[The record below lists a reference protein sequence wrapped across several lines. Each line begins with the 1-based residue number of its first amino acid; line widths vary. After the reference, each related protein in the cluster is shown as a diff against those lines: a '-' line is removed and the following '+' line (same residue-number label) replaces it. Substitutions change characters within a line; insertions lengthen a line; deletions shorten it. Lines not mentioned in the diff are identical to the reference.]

1 MRATP
6 RSALP
11 RSASVRRRARGPV
24 AAPAAAAVEGFT
36 LLEVM
41 VAVAILG
48 ITLVSI
54 FSSEAGAIRM
64 AGRSRL
70 LTTASLLARCKMG
83 EIEEEVMRTGFPAV
97 SSQGSD
103 ECCTDGE
110 VEGFECEWEIS
121 RVVLPDQFM
130 GAGGEGEEGG
140 GPLAGLLGGGAGGAG
155 GAPALPTAPPTP
167 DQLMSGGMLGGGG
180 NMISQLAM
188 QFVLPVLKPGI
199 EEQVRRATVTVRW
212 REGTGT
218 QEFDVVQYLVAE
230 QPNEDQLRAATG
242 GAVGGPLPGQQP
254 GQQGGQPVLPP
265 TGQR

>member
-1 MRATP
+1 MDTTGPTTARVTRP
-6 RSALP
+6 
-11 RSASVRRRARGPV
+11 RRRGRRRPL
-24 AAPAAAAVEGFT
+24 APASPAVEGFT

-103 ECCTDGE
+103 ECCSGGE
-110 VEGFECEWEIS
+110 VDGFECEWEIS

-140 GPLAGLLGGGAGGAG
+140 GGPLAGLLGGGAAGAP
-155 GAPALPTAPPTP
+155 GAPAAPPTP
-167 DQLMSGGMLGGGG
+167 DQLLSGSLLGGG
-180 NMISQLAM
+180 NMISRLAM

-212 REGTGT
+212 REGTGS

-230 QPNEDQLRAATG
+230 QPNVDQLRAATG
-242 GAVGGPLPGQQP
+242 GAVGGPPSGQP
-254 GQQGGQPVLPP
+254 GQPVLPP

>member
-1 MRATP
+1 MGTRVV
-6 RSALP
+6 
-11 RSASVRRRARGPV
+11 RSASRPRPRARVVEPSREDV
-24 AAPAAAAVEGFT
+24 AGFT

-103 ECCTDGE
+103 ECCEGGE
-110 VEGFECEWEIS
+110 VEGFECDWEIS
-121 RVVLPDQFM
+121 RVVLPDQM
-130 GAGGEGEEGG
+130 LGGEGEEEG
-140 GPLAGLLGGGAGGAG
+140 GPLAGLLGGGAA
-155 GAPALPTAPPTP
+155 GAPAAPAGPPTP
-167 DQLMSGGMLGGGG
+167 DQMLSGSMLAGGGG
-180 NMISQLAM
+180 MISQMAM
-188 QFVLPVLKPGI
+188 QFVLPVLKPSI

-212 REGTGT
+212 REGTGE

-230 QPNEDQLRAATG
+230 QLNEAQLRAASG
-242 GAVGGPLPGQQP
+242 GAVGGPVPGQTP
-254 GQQGGQPVLPP
+254 GQPP
-265 TGQR
+265 TPVRQ

>member
-1 MRATP
+1 MGTVARSVAARA
-6 RSALP
+6 
-11 RSASVRRRARGPV
+11 ASCRRRGRR
-24 AAPAAAAVEGFT
+24 APTPPASPAVEGFT

-103 ECCTDGE
+103 ACCTGGE

-130 GAGGEGEEGG
+130 GMGAEGEEA
-140 GPLAGLLGGGAGGAG
+140 GPLARLLGGGGAA
-155 GAPALPTAPPTP
+155 GAPAAPAAPPTP
-167 DQLMSGGMLGGGG
+167 DQLLSGSLLGGGG
-180 NMISQLAM
+180 NMITQLAM

-242 GAVGGPLPGQQP
+242 GAVGGPLPGQRPP
-254 GQQGGQPVLPP
+254 GQTGLPP
-265 TGQR
+265 QTPPGQR